1 MKKNLQTLNQIIRCN
16 DNNDCLLEQK
26 IRDKEGNIEK
36 LDVNKSNENSSQ
48 KKENSNNEINNSN
61 KKTVIK
67 IKKEE
72 SLNSL
77 NEINNSPNINKNEIL
92 TETINQSP
100 EKTLSKE
107 NTKNNENSELFQ
119 TQNDISYISS
129 INNQSNVTNKTSE
142 KTIITKKGKYKLK
155 DNQLSKNN
163 KEKNTIKKINNNN
176 LKRKQLNKSKTKNSK
191 NNYKIKSKEYLN
203 FHTQNTTFLIN
214 SDRRLNNSMEKRL
227 RKRNE
232 TNMDKSHDKSHDK
245 IRDKNKDKN
254 LEKFNLMYKKFE
266 ENEKKKLEKIEDM
279 KKKKEEQNKLIYIYK
294 PKINLKSKEIF
305 SKKKENNKNFYERQK
320 MLMEKYKKN
329 DEILKERI
337 KEEKEKEKEKENKV
351 KNMNKDKYRYVKS
364 KLFEWRD
371 REKTMNKSNINDS
384 AEKSDNASENSNTI
398 YKIKV
403 NRNIKRIINRLY
415 ENDIEKRKQNLAI
428 LNSVYTPSFQPMLLE
443 HWKNTGISKSISKDI
458 NPKNKYRSSQRI
470 KTNASLEIFDNKE
483 KEDEN
488 SSMRNSINVTDL
500 LRHRLFNKIKKK
512 ERHRSEI
519 KLSKVIK
526 DKKIY
531 ETTDEN
537 NSCKYN
543 KIRLYKN
550 PNLTQSVIT
559 HKKYKI

>member
-1 MKKNLQTLNQIIRCN
+1 MKKNLQTLNQIIKCN
-16 DNNDCLLEQK
+16 DNNDSSLKQK

-36 LDVNKSNENSSQ
+36 LDVNKNNENSSQ
-48 KKENSNNEINNSN
+48 RKENSDNEINDSN

-72 SLNSL
+72 NLNFL
-77 NEINNSPNINKNEIL
+77 NEINNSPNINKNEII
-92 TETINQSP
+92 TETIIQSQ
-100 EKTLSKE
+100 EKTISKE

-119 TQNDISYISS
+119 IQNDISYISS
-129 INNQSNVTNKTSE
+129 INNQSNATNKTSE
-142 KTIITKKGKYKLK
+142 KTIITKKGKYKLI
-155 DNQLSKNN
+155 DNQQSKNT
-163 KEKNTIKKINNNN
+163 KEKNYIKKINNNN
-176 LKRKQLNKSKTKNSK
+176 EKRKHLNKSQTKNSK
-191 NNYKIKSKEYLN
+191 NNYKIKSKEYFN
-203 FHTQNTTFLIN
+203 FHTQNTTFRIN
-214 SDRRLNNSMEKRL
+214 CDRRLNKSMEKRL

-232 TNMDKSHDKSHDK
+232 TNMDKSHDKSHNKILDK
-245 IRDKNKDKN
+245 SKDKN

-266 ENEKKKLEKIEDM
+266 ENEKKKIEKIEDM
-279 KKKKEEQNKLIYIYK
+279 KKKQEEQNKLIYIYK

-337 KEEKEKEKEKENKV
+337 KEEKEKEKENKV
-351 KNMNKDKYRYVKS
+351 KNVNKDKYRYVKS

-371 REKTMNKSNINDS
+371 REKAMNKSNINDS

-443 HWKNTGISKSISKDI
+443 HWKNTGISRSISKDI
-458 NPKNKYRSSQRI
+458 NLKNKYRSSHRI

-488 SSMRNSINVTDL
+488 SNMGNSINVTDL

-519 KLSKVIK
+519 KLSNVIK
-526 DKKIY
+526 DKNIY
-531 ETTDEN
+531 DTTDEN

-550 PNLTQSVIT
+550 PNLTRSVIT

>member
-1 MKKNLQTLNQIIRCN
+1 MKKNLQTLNQIIKCN
-16 DNNDCLLEQK
+16 DNNDSSLKQK

-36 LDVNKSNENSSQ
+36 LDVNKNNENSSQ
-48 KKENSNNEINNSN
+48 RKENSDNEINDSN

-72 SLNSL
+72 NLNFL
-77 NEINNSPNINKNEIL
+77 NEINNSPNINKNEII
-92 TETINQSP
+92 TETIIQSQ
-100 EKTLSKE
+100 EKTISKE

-119 TQNDISYISS
+119 IQNDISYISS

-142 KTIITKKGKYKLK
+142 KTIITKKGKYKLI
-155 DNQLSKNN
+155 DNQQSKNT
-163 KEKNTIKKINNNN
+163 KEKNYIKKINNNN
-176 LKRKQLNKSKTKNSK
+176 EKRKHLNKSQTKNSK
-191 NNYKIKSKEYLN
+191 NNYKIKSKEYFN
-203 FHTQNTTFLIN
+203 FHTQNTTFRIN
-214 SDRRLNNSMEKRL
+214 CDRRLNKSMEKRL

-232 TNMDKSHDKSHDK
+232 TNMDKSHDKSHNKILDK
-245 IRDKNKDKN
+245 SKDKN

-266 ENEKKKLEKIEDM
+266 ENEKKKIEKIEDM
-279 KKKKEEQNKLIYIYK
+279 KKKQEEQNKLIYIYK

-337 KEEKEKEKEKENKV
+337 KEEKEKEKENKV
-351 KNMNKDKYRYVKS
+351 KNVNKDKYRYVKS

-371 REKTMNKSNINDS
+371 REKAMNKSNINDS

-443 HWKNTGISKSISKDI
+443 HWKNTGISRSISKDI
-458 NPKNKYRSSQRI
+458 NLKNKYRSSHRI

-488 SSMRNSINVTDL
+488 SNMGNSINVTDL

-519 KLSKVIK
+519 KLSNVIK
-526 DKKIY
+526 DKNIY
-531 ETTDEN
+531 DTTDEN

-550 PNLTQSVIT
+550 PNLTRSVIT
-559 HKKYKI
+559 HKEYKI

>member
-1 MKKNLQTLNQIIRCN
+1 MKKNLQTLNQIIKCN
-16 DNNDCLLEQK
+16 DNNDSSLKQK

-36 LDVNKSNENSSQ
+36 LDVNKNNENSSQ
-48 KKENSNNEINNSN
+48 RKENSDNEINDSN

-72 SLNSL
+72 NLNFL
-77 NEINNSPNINKNEIL
+77 NEINNSPNINKNEII
-92 TETINQSP
+92 TETIIQSQ
-100 EKTLSKE
+100 EKTISKE

-119 TQNDISYISS
+119 IQNDISYISS
-129 INNQSNVTNKTSE
+129 INNQSNATNKTSE
-142 KTIITKKGKYKLK
+142 KTIITKKGKYKLI
-155 DNQLSKNN
+155 DNQQSKNT
-163 KEKNTIKKINNNN
+163 KEKNYIKKINNNN
-176 LKRKQLNKSKTKNSK
+176 EKRKHLNKSQTKNSK
-191 NNYKIKSKEYLN
+191 NNYKIKSKEYFN
-203 FHTQNTTFLIN
+203 FHTQNTTFHIN
-214 SDRRLNNSMEKRL
+214 CDRRLNKSMEKRL

-232 TNMDKSHDKSHDK
+232 TNMDKSHDKSHNKILDK
-245 IRDKNKDKN
+245 SKDKN

-266 ENEKKKLEKIEDM
+266 ENEKKKIEKIEDM
-279 KKKKEEQNKLIYIYK
+279 KKKQEEQNKLIYIYK

-337 KEEKEKEKEKENKV
+337 KEEKEKEKENKV
-351 KNMNKDKYRYVKS
+351 KNVNKDKYRYVKS

-371 REKTMNKSNINDS
+371 REKAMNKSNINDS

-443 HWKNTGISKSISKDI
+443 HWKNTGISRSISKDI
-458 NPKNKYRSSQRI
+458 YLKNKYRSSHRI

-488 SSMRNSINVTDL
+488 SNMGNSINVTDL

-519 KLSKVIK
+519 KLSNVIK
-526 DKKIY
+526 DKNIY
-531 ETTDEN
+531 DTTDEN

-550 PNLTQSVIT
+550 PNLTRSVIT